1 MLNLNIASAEEL
13 LSLEGIGAQ
22 RASAIIK
29 LRDEKG
35 YITLN
40 DIEENCI
47 ALYPH
52 CRNCCRKKEFLLKS
66 HLTL

>member
-1 MLNLNIASAEEL
+1 MLNLNTASAEEL

-40 DIEENCI
+40 ENLHCTASTLQKLLQEEG
-47 ALYPH
+47 
-52 CRNCCRKKEFLLKS
+52 FLLKS
-66 HLTL
+66 HLN